1 MNKHNKTT
9 YFNMKTRKELKTEF
23 KRKKPVAGVFQIQNK
38 VNGKILIE
46 GTTNIPSRWNRHR
59 TELRFGSHR
68 NKILQ
73 KDWKDFGEENFEF
86 SVLSELEIKE
96 DENLNLNS
104 EVKLLKEMV
113 EEEKDIQEEL
123 KY

>member
-1 MNKHNKTT
+1 
-9 YFNMKTRKELKTEF
+9 MKTRRELKAEF

-38 VNGKILIE
+38 VNGKVLIE

-68 NKILQ
+68 NKVLQ
-73 KDWKDFGEENFEF
+73 KDWKDFGEDNFIF
-86 SVLSELEIKE
+86 SILSELEIKE
-96 DENLNLNS
+96 EDHLDLNN

-113 EEEKDIQEEL
+113 EEERGIQEEL